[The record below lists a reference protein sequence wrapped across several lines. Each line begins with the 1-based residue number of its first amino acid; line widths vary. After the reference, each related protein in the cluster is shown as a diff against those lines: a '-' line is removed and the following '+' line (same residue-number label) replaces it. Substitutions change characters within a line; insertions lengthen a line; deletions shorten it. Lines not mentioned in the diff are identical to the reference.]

1 MKLNPE
7 IVRHAYASLSCA
19 YPFTKWS
26 MPLPEEVDFQI
37 IYDVDALG
45 TYSLDIGSEYEH
57 IITISSARCLF
68 YMTMLSTL
76 AHEMVH
82 CSFHR
87 QKGDKWLHHGKEFRR
102 RCKLVG
108 ESLGLD
114 HLEL

>member
-45 TYSLDIGSEYEH
+45 TYQLDTGGDFEH
-57 IITISSARCLF
+57 IITISSARCAF

-87 QKGDKWLHHGKEFRR
+87 QKGDKWLHHGIEFRR

-108 ESLGLD
+108 NSLGLD